1 LDIRLLR
8 YFIAIAE
15 SSTFTKAAA
24 SLHIAQPSLSI
35 AIKKLE
41 TDMGLTLLDR
51 SMREIALTK
60 EGRILYEEAK
70 KLVTHF
76 EYVEKELKRLKAQG
90 PMELSIGIIESA
102 KFWIPKVLK
111 WIKEEFPDVHI
122 EIIEVLG
129 LDDINRALNKYDIHF
144 AITNQLISRRE
155 VKTLPIYR
163 ENFVVLLPPGH
174 ALADQPEVSITDL
187 QNEAFIIFKEGF
199 QTRVDILNAFRQAG
213 TKPNIQFEVERF
225 ETACSFVEE
234 GLGVT
239 FVPENYLHA
248 SADSRYTIKP
258 LKDAIAPR
266 TVYLAFD
273 TSRYLPPLVMR
284 SMELIKEFFEK
295 VEAAEKDT

>member
-1 LDIRLLR
+1 MDIRLLR

-24 SLHIAQPSLSI
+24 NLHIAQPSLSI

-41 TDMGLTLLDR
+41 TDMGLILLDR

-60 EGRILYEEAK
+60 EGQILYEEAK

-90 PMELSIGIIESA
+90 PMELSIGMIESA

-111 WIKEEFPDVHI
+111 SIKQEFPEVHI

-129 LDDINRALNKYDIHF
+129 LEDINRALNKFDIHF
-144 AITNQLISRRE
+144 AITNQLISKRE

-163 ENFVVLLPPGH
+163 EKFVVLLPSGH
-174 ALADQPEVSITDL
+174 PLEAQPQISITDL
-187 QNEAFIIFKEGF
+187 NGEAFIIFKEGF

-239 FVPENYLHA
+239 FVPENYLKV
-248 SADSRYTIKP
+248 SATSRYAIKP
-258 LKDAIAPR
+258 LKDPIAPR

-284 SMELIKEFFEK
+284 SMELIQEFFER
-295 VEAAEKDT
+295 VEGLGE